1 LFAQQSLTAGTATTQ
16 TTGAR
21 VEAVLSQP
29 SVAWPVADRNIETG
43 AQTLGADVFEGGV
56 LDYLIQVEAS
66 EQGQLFIG
74 KNGFVNFINGNKTID
89 STGVVAS
96 FSDDGTGI
104 PYSATSVNYGTDLL
118 YNQVESTSPA
128 GTAVANNTVSQDKY
142 GIAATSVETLLNTF
156 TATENL
162 AQYWVNKYAE
172 PEYRFDS
179 IVVVLDGLTG
189 EQSVDVLSIE
199 LGDIIDIT
207 FTPNQIGSA
216 IFRYGQIISINHD
229 VRPASHQVT
238 FGVGSLQYSFLVLD
252 DVGFGILDVN
262 ALGF

>member
-1 LFAQQSLTAGTATTQ
+1 
-16 TTGAR
+16 
-21 VEAVLSQP
+21 
-29 SVAWPVADRNIETG
+29 
-43 AQTLGADVFEGGV
+43 
-56 LDYLIQVEAS
+56 
-66 EQGQLFIG
+66 
-74 KNGFVNFINGNKTID
+74 
-89 STGVVAS
+89 
-96 FSDDGTGI
+96 
-104 PYSATSVNYGTDLL
+104 
-118 YNQVESTSPA
+118 
-128 GTAVANNTVSQDKY
+128 VSQDKY

-207 FTPNQIGSA
+207 FTPNKIGSA
-216 IFRYGQIISINHD
+216 IVRYGQVISINHD

-238 FGVGSLQYSFLVLD
+238 FGVSSLQYSFLVLD
-252 DVGFGILDVN
+252 DVAFGILDVN